1 MDTSTGNLRWIFK
14 SSGNSSWAVGAIP
27 RSKIDRHDVMMAE
40 QSIAVA
46 TTSLTGGRYVSPHPV
61 LPFFLSSLMHYL
73 VWLVGIVFVDSLMFI

>member
-1 MDTSTGNLRWIFK
+1 MCPAGVVVVAYQDGRRATFPFGPKLLVSTLDTSTGNLRWIFK

-46 TTSLTGGRYVSPHPV
+46 TTSLTGGR
-61 LPFFLSSLMHYL
+61 
-73 VWLVGIVFVDSLMFI
+73 